1 VVPPCRPPCRCQGT
15 VAAAQQALAAVDRS
29 MVAGI
34 AVSGQQHGMVVLDEQ
49 VRVTAVDAVVL
60 LLLLPVVVVI

>member
-1 VVPPCRPPCRCQGT
+1 
-15 VAAAQQALAAVDRS
+15 

-60 LLLLPVVVVI
+60 LLLPVVVVI